1 VYLGYPSTRQGIAV
15 RQIGYVPEVR
25 IRGWDEAGRPLV
37 LQAEGQDVGIPGSVA
52 IDFPTPQAQP
62 LLFLPRQ
69 DMFLALSFE
78 PSCAEGRPALYV
90 DLLRN
95 GGADRQR
102 VQTLYESG
110 SAAFEGLRLEVDL
123 AYRPILRVDYRPG
136 MAMAIVGLILALV
149 SVALSWAVV
158 PRMVWIAVGPGE
170 DTPTMVHMLA
180 LPDVR
185 DRSWLLRLAR
195 RLREGLADDD

>member
-1 VYLGYPSTRQGIAV
+1 
-15 RQIGYVPEVR
+15 
-25 IRGWDEAGRPLV
+25 
-37 LQAEGQDVGIPGSVA
+37 
-52 IDFPTPQAQP
+52 
-62 LLFLPRQ
+62 
-69 DMFLALSFE
+69 M
-78 PSCAEGRPALYV
+78 